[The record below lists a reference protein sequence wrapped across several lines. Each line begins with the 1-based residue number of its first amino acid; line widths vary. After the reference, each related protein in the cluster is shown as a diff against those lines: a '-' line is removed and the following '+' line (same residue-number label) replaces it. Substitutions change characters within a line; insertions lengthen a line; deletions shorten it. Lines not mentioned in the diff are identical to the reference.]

1 MNILEPYLAA
11 TQLCDFDAESLIRVK
26 AAEIAQGCADE
37 RERFERV
44 YRYVKEL
51 PYGLEDWDVKASETL
66 RKGWG
71 MCSGKA
77 NLLVAMSRALSIPAR
92 YRVFRIAA
100 EGRLLRW
107 AVEQEE
113 ELGAQ
118 LGELPLEQDH
128 VDCEAYLEGRWRQ
141 YDPSRDSPLEEGFMA
156 LGIPLER
163 VPVADADGEVR
174 YNILA
179 SIDDWARRRQERR
192 RFRTGRQ
199 ALFARVNEQL
209 EKIRAVS
216 RDL

>member
-1 MNILEPYLAA
+1 
-11 TQLCDFDAESLIRVK
+11 
-26 AAEIAQGCADE
+26 
-37 RERFERV
+37 
-44 YRYVKEL
+44 
-51 PYGLEDWDVKASETL
+51 
-66 RKGWG
+66 
-71 MCSGKA
+71 
-77 NLLVAMSRALSIPAR
+77 
-92 YRVFRIAA
+92 
-100 EGRLLRW
+100 
-107 AVEQEE
+107 
-113 ELGAQ
+113 
-118 LGELPLEQDH
+118 
-128 VDCEAYLEGRWRQ
+128 RQ